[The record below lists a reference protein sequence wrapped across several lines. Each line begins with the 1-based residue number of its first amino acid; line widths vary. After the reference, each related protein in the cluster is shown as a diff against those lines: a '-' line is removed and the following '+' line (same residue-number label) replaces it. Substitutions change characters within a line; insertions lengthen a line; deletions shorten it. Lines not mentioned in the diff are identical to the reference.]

1 MKKLIALSLL
11 GSVAL
16 AGCQTVD
23 PYTRE
28 TKTSNA
34 TKGAVIGALGGAVVG
49 ALTNTSSGKQA
60 ARNAMIGAGV
70 GALAGGAVGG
80 YMDQQ
85 EAKLRARLE
94 GTGVSVTRVG
104 DNILLNMPSDIT
116 FELGRADVNAGFYN
130 VLSDVALVLREFD
143 KTIVNV
149 DGHTDTTGTAQFNQS
164 LSQQRAN
171 NVANYL
177 IQQSIQPGRLIVTG
191 YGESR
196 LKVPTGDG
204 VNEPANRRVEIQI
217 APYTG

>member
-1 MKKLIALSLL
+1 MKKLVALALL
-11 GSVAL
+11 GSVAV

-34 TKGAVIGALGGAVVG
+34 SKGAIIGAIGGAVAG

-60 ARNAMIGAGV
+60 ARNAMIGAGI
-70 GALAGGAVGG
+70 GALAGGAVGV
-80 YMDQQ
+80 YMDRQ
-85 EAKLRARLE
+85 EARLRERLD

-104 DNILLNMPSDIT
+104 DNIVLNMPSDIT
-116 FELGRADVNAGFYN
+116 FALGSPDVNSAFYAVLADVG
-130 VLSDVALVLREFD
+130 LVLKEFD

-149 DGHTDTTGTAQFNQS
+149 DGHTDTTGSNQLNQN

-171 NVANYL
+171 NVASYL
-177 IQQSIQPGRLIVTG
+177 IEQGVQGQRMIVTG

-204 VNEPANRRVEIQI
+204 VNEPANRRVEIHI